1 MKRKIIRTAT
11 VPISLDIL
19 LKGQLQFLN
28 ETYEVIAVS
37 GENENLKNILIKMAR
52 WYNFNVKFEQKAL
65 EQIKFTGIVLK
76 DEPIDRFLDV
86 ISKSSNVKYK
96 ITKVNQ
102 TYEVT
107 VSK

>member
-1 MKRKIIRTAT
+1 
-11 VPISLDIL
+11 
-19 LKGQLQFLN
+19 
-28 ETYEVIAVS
+28 
-37 GENENLKNILIKMAR
+37 MAR
-52 WYNFNVKFEQKAL
+52 WYNFKVKFEQKAL

-76 DEPIDRFLDV
+76 DEPIDNFLDV

-102 TYEVT
+102 MYEVT